1 MPRYAS
7 AGSGVI
13 VGIGFALLLG
23 TCSLSY
29 GIKLCMDVP
38 DEGTIL
44 LDLMLSMQLV
54 MSVSFSLRSLM
65 LTFGAAWWPR
75 VAL

>member
-1 MPRYAS
+1 MPRYAPV
-7 AGSGVI
+7 GSEVI

-23 TCSLSY
+23 TCSLSC
-29 GIKLCMDVP
+29 GIELYMDVF
-38 DEGTIL
+38 DEGMIW